1 MFRYIAFILIVFIT
15 IALCLWPDLHPER
28 MVVSEHRWYIDLITH
43 GGYYFVAT
51 TLLLALKLKPGIYKV
66 ATAFFVLSLAL
77 EFLQYYSFNRSVD
90 PVDMTFNLVGIVGA
104 VGFVKVVRRVGRWKG
119 GKLESWKVRKVGRWK
134 VRKVES

>member
-1 MFRYIAFILIVFIT
+1 MIRYIAFILIVCIT

-51 TLLLALKLKPGIYKV
+51 TLLLALKLKPGIIIT
-66 ATAFFVLSLAL
+66 AAAFFVLSLAL

-90 PVDMTFNLVGIVGA
+90 PVDMAFNLVGIVGA
-104 VGFVKVVRRVGRWKG
+104 VGFVKVVRMVGR
-119 GKLESWKVRKVGRWK
+119 RK

>member
-1 MFRYIAFILIVFIT
+1 MIRYIAFILIVCIT

-77 EFLQYYSFNRSVD
+77 EFLQYYGLDWRSNRLGNRTHLRPKARTYNKSV
-90 PVDMTFNLVGIVGA
+90 FWLS
-104 VGFVKVVRRVGRWKG
+104 GRSKNM
-119 GKLESWKVRKVGRWK
+119 EYCAY
-134 VRKVES
+134 